1 MLEAF
6 DEEKWLRDGYYVWPG
21 IMTPECRRL
30 WSEAL
35 RECQAIQDYAIFNTD
50 WNNMDW
56 AAHGLPPLKR
66 TLTDEDLHT
75 WAGTSEATVR
85 GFPDGYGRG
94 LRHHLPLAMP
104 EGVENQGFFPEHFA
118 QAYSPFLME
127 VTTQHPQ
134 MLQMQRM
141 LHGDAGPLRVDHC
154 IMLNRKAGATGRTW
168 HSHLYGPGDTETH
181 DVTEG
186 SGLFLVR
193 SLCFPDGVTPG
204 RDDRSPT
211 PEDAPEDASLGGM
224 VGMIPGSHTYRDPW
238 PGPRLHVAG
247 PPDTGMRESWM
258 AGKVN
263 PATGE
268 PLEIV
273 YPPLPPGSILSFV
286 HWMPHGVTLIEKGT
300 RWGILLTYR
309 TMDPN
314 RRIMAAPQIPWAVRC
329 FPVQPWAALTT
340 PACAAV
346 VRGPSPAARTPRLPD
361 PGTVRLAGGHA
372 GKHGDGLGRP
382 ERAESDVLTRV
393 NTRL

>member
-1 MLEAF
+1 
-6 DEEKWLRDGYYVWPG
+6 
-21 IMTPECRRL
+21 
-30 WSEAL
+30 
-35 RECQAIQDYAIFNTD
+35 
-50 WNNMDW
+50 
-56 AAHGLPPLKR
+56 
-66 TLTDEDLHT
+66 
-75 WAGTSEATVR
+75 
-85 GFPDGYGRG
+85 
-94 LRHHLPLAMP
+94 MP

-372 GKHGDGLGRP
+372 GKYGDGLGR
-382 ERAESDVLTRV
+382 AKWTESYVLDRGARDVKGNDMRV
-393 NTRL
+393 ATFLAHPS